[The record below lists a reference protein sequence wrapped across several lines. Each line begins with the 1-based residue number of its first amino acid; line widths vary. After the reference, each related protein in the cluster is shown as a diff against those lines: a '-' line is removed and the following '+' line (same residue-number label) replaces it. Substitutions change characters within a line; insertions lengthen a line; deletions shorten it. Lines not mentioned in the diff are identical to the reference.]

1 MNHLYITTHKD
12 PSLIKSGDVF
22 FTSWSG
28 REGVSFFSSEGWYIM
43 VFNCPNPK
51 ILHFLYVNICMI
63 SHILFVLSYHSSD
76 GHFLLHV
83 DHDDQHYWLAI

>member
-28 REGVSFFSSEGWYIM
+28 REGASFFHLKVGILWYLTAPIQKKCTFSM
-43 VFNCPNPK
+43 
-51 ILHFLYVNICMI
+51 LT
-63 SHILFVLSYHSSD
+63 FV
-76 GHFLLHV
+76 
-83 DHDDQHYWLAI
+83 